1 MAKDYSIEDKL
12 IYPFIKSD
20 GYLAACYRGCPNC
33 KHCLHVQWD
42 YSNGIHTCICSL
54 YDEHEACCPDYEN
67 DGTKPVTVEEF
78 IKMKEKEM
86 EDDNNGSA

>member
-1 MAKDYSIEDKL
+1 MNNKYSINDKL

-33 KHCLHVQWD
+33 KHVSDVLWD
-42 YSNGIHTCICSL
+42 YSNGIYMCICRIHK
-54 YDEHEACCPDYEN
+54 EHEVCCPDYEN

-86 EDDNNGSA
+86 EDDI